1 MTSNDED
8 NGVQVDVE
16 ESEDGEYRIQTRNLA
31 ITDGVRRRD
40 GQNRRGR
47 SGRGR

>member
-1 MTSNDED
+1 MTSDDED

-31 ITDGVRRRD
+31 ITDGVRRRG
-40 GQNRRGR
+40 GQSRRGR